1 MPGLSSFSFGCF
13 IVTNVD
19 SLCILFRL
27 LSFVFC
33 IALLVAL
40 LCASCFALL
49 CFAFGWYGALLCFS
63 LCLAPVAG
71 FLGGTLAAL
80 GLSWAAL
87 GPLGDAFGPLLAT
100 LGPLSGRSW
109 RLLAAFGQLLAAL
122 GPLLAA
128 LGSLFAALGL
138 LLAALGLLLGTSWRL

>member
-33 IALLVAL
+33 FALLVAL

-49 CFAFGWYGALLCFS
+49 CFAFGWFGALLCFS

-87 GPLGDAFGPLLAT
+87 GPLGDAFGPLLA
-100 LGPLSGRSW
+100 
-109 RLLAAFGQLLAAL
+109 AL

-128 LGSLFAALGL
+128 LGSLLASLGLSWVALG
-138 LLAALGLLLGTSWRL
+138 AVLGGLWRL